1 MALQTAFKS
10 VFLMAMVLRFSPS
23 RTHGNSRCCVAIIIL
38 TASARDSFAQTV
50 PYKTM
55 GKNAVYTPSTGD
67 YGGFG
72 VGTHM
77 GKHSFFGNVTVKP
90 DPNEPNNP
98 LKGTFMTTPDTVQ
111 EVTAADGSKFFSK
124 FSGKVQLK
132 FMGVVPNTTIP
143 IFTAR
148 WEGQFVVVGGTGR
161 FANVKPAAQ
170 PLQVIAVNHPFTF
183 LDQQWYFD
191 WEIDGQIIMK

>member
-1 MALQTAFKS
+1 MSMMTVLTKSLAWQLSKIAL
-10 VFLMAMVLRFSPS
+10 
-23 RTHGNSRCCVAIIIL
+23 AIIIL

-50 PYKTM
+50 PYKTK

-90 DPNEPNNP
+90 DPTDPNNP
-98 LKGTFMTTPDTVQ
+98 LKGTFVTTPDTVQ

-191 WEIDGQIIMK
+191 WEIDGQIILK